1 MGYIDSGSD
10 INLDLSDIR
19 RHLKLYFVLFIATQ
33 LDIIELF
40 WDGDVVDLVNCYK
53 CYFCILK

>member
-10 INLDLSDIR
+10 INLDLSDVR
-19 RHLKLYFVLFIATQ
+19 WHLKLYFVLFITAQ

-40 WDGDVVDLVNCYK
+40 WDGDVVHLVNCYK